1 MTEQLLTITGT
12 SQNYY
17 VDIHAA
23 PARKRFFA
31 GSIKQGQVK
40 SCDARG

>member
-17 VDIHAA
+17 IDIYGS

-31 GSIKQGQVK
+31 GSIKQGEVE